1 MLRTRV
7 IVQHLSFCDSLVSL
21 SITSSR
27 FVHFEAS
34 DSIKSNNFASPGNYL
49 EMDGWRHGRKKQQTN
64 GRTDGWMG
72 EGMDGQMLVRQT
84 DRWMDSCMVG

>member
-49 EMDGWRHGRKKQQTN
+49 EMDGWRHGRKKRRTN